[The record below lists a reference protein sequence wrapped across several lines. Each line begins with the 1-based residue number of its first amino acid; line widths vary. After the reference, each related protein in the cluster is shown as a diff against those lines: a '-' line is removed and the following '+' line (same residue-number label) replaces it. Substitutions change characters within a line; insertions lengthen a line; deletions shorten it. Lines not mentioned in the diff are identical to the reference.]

1 MFELSLSYK
10 EGNLYVISIR
20 CINCK
25 TEAGLFL
32 KNNKFDEMINKFVL
46 NTILHHVDMSQII
59 ISNKEMNYE
68 TDKNNNQDWLNKGP
82 WYY

>member
-46 NTILHHVDMSQII
+46 NTILHHVDMS
-59 ISNKEMNYE
+59 
-68 TDKNNNQDWLNKGP
+68 
-82 WYY
+82 